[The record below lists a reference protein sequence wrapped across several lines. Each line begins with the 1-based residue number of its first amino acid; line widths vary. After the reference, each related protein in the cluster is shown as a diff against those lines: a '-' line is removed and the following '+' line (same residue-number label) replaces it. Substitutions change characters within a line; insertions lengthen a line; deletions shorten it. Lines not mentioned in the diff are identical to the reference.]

1 MNAITSLF
9 LRAKHWQLFLLLIC
23 VPFFGQVACVTYL
36 LLVAQRR
43 PEYFVRAG
51 GWLFGTVFALYIFC
65 NLSWLW
71 SLGSFLNSVAPRPLK
86 PRLGFFRCAM
96 IYPAVYS
103 FAFIAVLQSHNLTAF
118 ALMMPFHLFAMFCM
132 FYSLY
137 FVSKNLVLAETSKS
151 ASISGYAGEFLAIWF
166 LPLGIWIIQPRINK
180 LFSRRWSV
188 EQPPLTPA
196 SITPPAGAPPTG
208 NP

>member
-43 PEYFVRAG
+43 PEHFVRAG
-51 GWLFGTVFALYIFC
+51 GWLFGIVFALYIFC

-71 SLGSFLNSVAPRPLK
+71 SLGSFLNSVVPRPLK
-86 PRLGFFRCAM
+86 PRMGFFRFAM
-96 IYPAVYS
+96 IYPTVYV
-103 FAFIAVLQSHNLTAF
+103 FAFIAVLQIQNLTAF
-118 ALMMPFHLFAMFCM
+118 ALIMPFHFFAMFCM

-137 FVSKNLVLAETSKS
+137 FVSKNLVMAESSKS
-151 ASISGYAGEFLAIWF
+151 VSFDDYAGPFFLIWF
-166 LPLGIWIIQPRINK
+166 LPLGIWFIQPRINRIYALK
-180 LFSRRWSV
+180 RSGEPV
-188 EQPPLTPA
+188 TGA
-196 SITPPAGAPPTG
+196 NAG
-208 NP
+208 